1 LNRFFEVAV
10 VFGRHFICSKD
21 EKALWMRYMRIG
33 SLYNDFHKIQI
44 YLPGVTNEDLPLLP
58 ARFCSH
64 CSLPAEYGAYF
75 GGD

>member
-1 LNRFFEVAV
+1 
-10 VFGRHFICSKD
+10 
-21 EKALWMRYMRIG
+21 MRIG
-33 SLYNDFHKIQI
+33 SLYNDFHKTQI
-44 YLPGVTNEDLPLLP
+44 YLPGVTNEDLPVLP